1 MSSEEF
7 WHRMTEWLR
16 WEGTSGDCL
25 VQAPALIKITDDT
38 KLGEVVDT
46 ADGCQ
51 QDQVAQD
58 VAWFWISS
66 WMKTAQPFREN
77 VWTSSLLKKK
87 CAFLCLN
94 GTFCTSVCAH
104 CPSSCHWASLWK
116 FIPVGYLHTKISQRL
131 PISGLNSPSCL
142 SLSSYVRCSKP
153 LIILVAFCWTLC
165 SVPTCTGEPRSG
177 PSSPVTSHQGK
188 LEGKGHLTWC
198 ADIALPNAFQ
208 HTAGF
213 LCCRSTLPT
222 DANLVP
228 SKTPG
233 AFFARLFYNSLAPA
247 WPGAW
252 AGPNIS
258 LSWTSGGSCH
268 SFL

>member
-1 MSSEEF
+1 MAEVRRDLWRLSGPSPCF
-7 WHRMTEWLR
+7 DQDHRWHKTRRSGWYSWWLSAR
-16 WEGTSGDCL
+16 PGCSGCCL
-25 VQAPALIKITDDT
+25 VLNILMDEDCTTFPGKCLNILA
-38 KLGEVVDT
+38 V
-46 ADGCQ
+46 
-51 QDQVAQD
+51 
-58 VAWFWISS
+58 
-66 WMKTAQPFREN
+66 
-77 VWTSSLLKKK
+77 KKK